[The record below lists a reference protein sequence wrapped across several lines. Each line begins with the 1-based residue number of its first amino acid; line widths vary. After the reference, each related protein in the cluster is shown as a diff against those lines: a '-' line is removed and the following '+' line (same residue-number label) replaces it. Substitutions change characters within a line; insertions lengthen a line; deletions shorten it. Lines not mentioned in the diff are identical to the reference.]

1 MQLPAV
7 MRTPCFLAI
16 RNHRFTLC
24 QGLEPDGAVFTRVE
38 RQELTMQA
46 ELSVNA
52 AVRGT
57 LDFRCLLLRAVFTLL

>member
-7 MRTPCFLAI
+7 MRTPCFLTI
-16 RNHRFTLC
+16 RNHRSTLC
-24 QGLEPDGAVFTRVE
+24 QGLEPDGAVFTRVV

-57 LDFRCLLLRAVFTLL
+57 LDF